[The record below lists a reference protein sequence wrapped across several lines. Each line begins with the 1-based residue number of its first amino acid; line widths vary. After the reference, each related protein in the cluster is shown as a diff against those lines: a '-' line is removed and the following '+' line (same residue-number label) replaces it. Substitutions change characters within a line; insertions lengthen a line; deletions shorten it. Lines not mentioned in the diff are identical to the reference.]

1 MSKRLAALALA
12 LLLLLSFAGCKDA
25 PEDLPEST
33 ATIREEAIPYHW
45 YADEGIHRAVP
56 ALADMPYGVYDPGDF
71 YTLLDQLDA
80 LGQTTGKD
88 AEITNCYHSLITELN
103 RLVTDYA
110 LAQLRYSEDL
120 SSGTYADDLAAM
132 EETYSE
138 VYDALYQSLSELMEG
153 DYVDLLKE
161 LLGDEDLVE
170 ELLDYTEMNED
181 IEDLSQQATKVVQLY
196 NELSLEDVSVTVDG
210 EEYTFE
216 TAEYIEDDDEYWAV
230 YEALTEA
237 QNALLAPQL
246 VELISLYNQEA
257 VLYGYGSYAELA
269 YENYG
274 RDFTPE
280 DAKALHAAVKEY
292 IVPLYQKVEE
302 LAYSYEME
310 DDFSYLTTEEL
321 LDMVSGHISSVDA
334 DLKLSFDHMVRY
346 GLYSIDYF
354 SGRGDGYTINLPQY
368 NDAAI
373 FIDRL
378 GGASDVE
385 TLVHEFGH
393 YNADIHQNMATLSS
407 GFPLD
412 TSEIHS
418 QGLEV
423 LFLNCADDIYGEE
436 DSTAQKLNVVY
447 TLLDSIIQGCLQD
460 EFQQEAYAAAQGH
473 DLTVA
478 ELNKIAYRLYG
489 EYGLATGPEAQELY
503 SWVNIPHTFESP
515 FYYISYATSAINALD
530 ILSIS
535 QEDYQA
541 AVDTYMSL
549 TALDSS
555 VSYQEALE
563 KVGLHNTFEA
573 DTLRFIG
580 EGVEMYVESVVDFS
594 DLAA

>member
-12 LLLLLSFAGCKDA
+12 LMLLFSLTGC
-25 PEDLPEST
+25 EDTWEDIPTET
-33 ATIREEAIPYHW
+33 AAQETDTPS
-45 YADEGIHRAVP
+45 
-56 ALADMPYGVYDPGDF
+56 LADMPYEVYDPENF
-71 YTLLDQLDA
+71 YAALDRLDA
-80 LGQTTGKD
+80 LGQTPGKE
-88 AEITNCYHSLITELN
+88 AELTSCYYSLIAELN
-103 RLVTDYA
+103 QLQTDYA

-120 SSGTYADDLAAM
+120 SSGTYASDLAAM

-138 VYDALYQSLSELMEG
+138 VYDALYQSLETLLTG
-153 DYVDLLKE
+153 DYAAFTEALLDNEALVSEILDYQE
-161 LLGDEDLVE
+161 LDEDL
-170 ELLDYTEMNED
+170 
-181 IEDLSQQATKVVQLY
+181 EDLSQQATKVVQFY
-196 NELSLEDVSVTVDG
+196 NELSLEDVSVTVEG

-216 TAEYIEDDDEYWAV
+216 TAEYIEDDDTYWAV
-230 YEALTEA
+230 YTALTKAE
-237 QNALLAPQL
+237 NTLLAPQL
-246 VELISLYNQEA
+246 VELISLHNREA
-257 VLYGYGSYAELA
+257 ALYGYDSYAGLA

-280 DAKALHAAVKEY
+280 DAKALHAAVKEC
-292 IVPLYQKVEE
+292 IVPLYQEVEE
-302 LAYSYEME
+302 LDYSYEMG
-310 DDFSYLTTEEL
+310 DDFSYLTAEEL
-321 LDMVSGHISSVDA
+321 LDIVSGHIGSVDPN
-334 DLKLSFDHMVRY
+334 LKLSFDHMVRY

-423 LFLNCADDIYGEE
+423 LFLNCADDLYGEE

-447 TLLDSIIQGCLQD
+447 TLLDSIVQGCLQD
-460 EFQQEAYAAAQGH
+460 EFQQEAYAAAQDH
-473 DLTVA
+473 DLTVE
-478 ELNKIAYRLYG
+478 ELNRLAYRLYS
-489 EYGLATGPEAQELY
+489 EYGLATDPEAQELY

-530 ILSIS
+530 LLSVS
-535 QEDYQA
+535 QEDYQK

-555 VSYQEALE
+555 VSYQDALAQ
-563 KVGLHNTFEA
+563 VGLHSTFEA

-580 EGVEMYVESVVDFS
+580 EGVERYVESVVDLA